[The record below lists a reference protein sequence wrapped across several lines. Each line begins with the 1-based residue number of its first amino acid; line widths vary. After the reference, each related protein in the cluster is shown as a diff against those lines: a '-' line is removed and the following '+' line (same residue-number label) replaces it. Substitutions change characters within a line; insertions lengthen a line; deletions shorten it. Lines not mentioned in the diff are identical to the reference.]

1 MKRPTLLYIF
11 AVLLAMCGL
20 SSCSETDDEVEEY
33 PDWQSKN
40 DAYFA
45 AKYNAATQAIARGDN
60 TWKVFKSY
68 AKSSETTGKPV
79 DHIVV
84 KVIEEGSGSGCPL
97 FTDTVRVHYRGQLIA
112 STSYQDKEDGELG
125 LVFDSS
131 WRTDTYDAST
141 FVPAKFAV
149 SGVIDGF
156 STALQHMHIGDRW
169 KVYIPYQLGYDNNA
183 SGKVPA
189 YSTLVYDLALAAYYR
204 PGIVIPAW
212 NTNQFF
218 LCEENL

>member
-40 DAYFA
+40 DAFFA

-156 STALQHMHIGDRW
+156 STVLQHMHIGDRW
-169 KVYIPYQLGYDNNA
+169 KVYIPYSLGYG
-183 SGKVPA
+183 STERTGIPT
-189 YSTLVYDLALAAYYR
+189 YSTLIFDLKLVAFYR
-204 PGIVIPAW
+204 PGATIPEWKAKGYS
-212 NTNQFF
+212 FF
-218 LCEENL
+218 EE